1 MSKIEQIILDT
12 YEGFITFQVT
22 FDQPIIENQ
31 LTLYID
37 EACNNNN
44 IHSDDPDVHNY
55 VLDNNNST
63 VVMTA
68 TEENNQYE
76 VKISNIAIRD
86 YSEHIKYMRAIA
98 VTADSTEDETNYT
111 FAEGMYYNALVIY
124 EAEIYNI
131 NKYCSTCL
139 DDKNMQLIVYVTFR
153 RQILEDAILLRHYK
167 EALQAYLDLSRTLGI
182 LCDFKLSSS
191 YCTSKACSKQTCT
204 TCSNGICSIC

>member
-44 IHSDDPDVHNY
+44 IHSDDPNVHNY
-55 VLDNNNST
+55 VLDNINST

-111 FAEGMYYNALVIY
+111 FAEGVYYNALVIY

-139 DDKNMQLIVYVTFR
+139 DDKNMQLIVYATFR
-153 RQILEDAILLRHYK
+153 RQLLEDAILLNHYK
-167 EALQAYLDLSRTLGI
+167 EAMQLYLDLCRVLGI
-182 LCDFKLSSS
+182 VCDFKLRKCEAVKGSCSS
-191 YCTSKACSKQTCT
+191 TICS
-204 TCSNGICSIC
+204 TCSNGNCSIC